1 MGRRTWTGAV
11 LAAVIALAGCED
23 IGSVAGKGPPSEADA
38 EQMLDEV
45 IAASVWREETVAGTR
60 SVDITAEA
68 DLAKTLPPI
77 DEFPLTVE
85 PGGLRAEIC
94 ASSEKAGTGTDGWM
108 NETAKAFNAKGI
120 KTSGGHFSKVAIR
133 KVASGTCHE
142 YIASG
147 RYVPD
152 GFSPSN
158 VLWVK
163 MVEARG
169 TPMKKVA
176 ERLVGNT
183 GGIVM
188 KTEVAEAIKAKR
200 GGLGVGQVIE
210 AVAAGDIAMGYTN
223 PYASSTGLNML
234 QTALATYAEGDESKM
249 NDPSVVSA
257 FEAFQ
262 QGVPF
267 VALTTMQMR
276 DAVGDKG
283 ADGPLDAFVM
293 ERQTFDK
300 VDAFRTGWEYI
311 PFGVRHDNPLYAV
324 ASASSEKHEMMEA
337 FARYALSEASQT
349 RASEY
354 GFNAAADA
362 SYKGPYAVPSGQT
375 LRRAQR
381 LWKEK
386 KDAGRP
392 IIAVFVVDVSGSM
405 GGSPIAEVRKA
416 MAKGAEFISPS
427 TAVGVVTF
435 NHEAVVRLPVRKFD
449 LQHKARF
456 LAAADELEDG
466 GGTAMYDAV
475 ALAIRLARTAKTG
488 ELTNGKIRLL
498 VLSDGE
504 SKNGHGLKHLAPIVE
519 TLNVPVYTIAYGS
532 NANTAELA
540 ALSGLAEAA
549 ALKANE
555 ARIAHTI
562 GPLVNAQL

>member
-1 MGRRTWTGAV
+1 MRRMGWGTAAV
-11 LAAVIALAGCED
+11 LGAAIALAGCGEMG
-23 IGSVAGKGPPSEADA
+23 GSVKGPPSEADA
-38 EQMLDEV
+38 QKMLDEV
-45 IAASVWREETVAGTR
+45 IGASVWREETVAGTR
-60 SVDITAEA
+60 SIDINAEA
-68 DLAKTLPPI
+68 DLSKTLPPI
-77 DEFPLTVE
+77 EEFPLTVE
-85 PGGLRAEIC
+85 PGGVRAEIC
-94 ASSEKAGTGTDGWM
+94 ASSEKAGKGSDGWM

-120 KTSGGHFSKVAIR
+120 KTASGLFARIAVR

-158 VLWVK
+158 VLWVR

-169 TPMKKVA
+169 TPMEEVA

-188 KTEVAEAIKAKR
+188 KTEVAQAIRSKR
-200 GGLGVGQVIE
+200 GGLGVEQVIE

-223 PYASSTGLNML
+223 PFASSTGLNLL
-234 QTALATYAEGDESKM
+234 QTALATYAGGDEAKM
-249 NDPSVVSA
+249 NEPSVVSA

-262 QGVPF
+262 LGVPF

-300 VDAFRTGWEYI
+300 VDTFRGGWEYV

-324 ASASSEKHEMMEA
+324 ASASDEKKEMMQA
-337 FARYALSEASQT
+337 FARYALSPESQK
-349 RASEY
+349 RATDY

-362 SYKGPYAVPSGQT
+362 DYEGPYGVPSGET

-405 GGSPIAEVRKA
+405 GGHPIAEVRRA

-427 TAVGVVTF
+427 TAVGIVTF

-475 ALAIRLARTAKTG
+475 AVAIRLARTAKAG
-488 ELTNGKIRLL
+488 AFANGKIRLL

-504 SKNGHGLKHLAPIVE
+504 SRNGHQLKDLAPIVE
-519 TLNVPVYTIAYGS
+519 TLNVPVYTIAYGD
-532 NANTAELA
+532 NADVAELA